1 MYPKV
6 FEEMQRQK
14 LSGLQLIK
22 RTNLKYQ
29 TTFSKL
35 KRGYGGK
42 ITLEEA
48 IQIRKALGVDMDLEE
63 LFREV
68 S

>member
-1 MYPKV
+1 MYPKI

-22 RTNLKYQ
+22 RTNLNYQ